1 MPQLDISAFAP
12 QIIWL
17 IITFLILY
25 ILMSKIALP
34 RIGNILEQRQARIDD
49 NLEMAQNLR
58 KESNAH
64 AESYEKTIEEAR
76 EQARKTIQE
85 TANEMSIESSRR
97 HEELGIRLSNEL
109 EVAEDRI
116 SEAKVASIKEIHEL
130 AEGVTSDIMETL
142 IEKKPSK
149 EELKQAIS
157 MALEASNKGDIK

>member
-58 KESNAH
+58 KESDVD
-64 AESYEKTIEEAR
+64 AESYEKTIEEAQ
-76 EQARKTIQE
+76 EKARRIIQE

-97 HEELGIRLSNEL
+97 QEELGIRLSNEL

-116 SEAKVASIKEIHEL
+116 SEVKVATIKKIHEL
-130 AEGVTSDIMETL
+130 AEGVTSDIMKTL
-142 IEKKPSK
+142 IEEKPSK
-149 EELKQAIS
+149 KELKQAIS
-157 MALEASNKGDIK
+157 MAVEASNKGDIK

>member
-49 NLEMAQNLR
+49 NLEMAQSLR
-58 KESNAH
+58 KESDADF
-64 AESYEKTIEEAR
+64 ESYEKTIEEAQ
-76 EQARKTIQE
+76 EKARRIIQE

-97 HEELGIRLSNEL
+97 QEELGIRLSNEL

-116 SEAKVASIKEIHEL
+116 SGAKIATIKKIHEL

>member
-25 ILMSKIALP
+25 VLMSKIALP

-58 KESNAH
+58 KESDVD
-64 AESYEKTIEEAR
+64 AESYEKTIEEAQ
-76 EQARKTIQE
+76 EKARRIIQE

-97 HEELGIRLSNEL
+97 QEELGIQLSNEL

-116 SEAKVASIKEIHEL
+116 SEAKVATIKKIHEL
-130 AEGVTSDIMETL
+130 AEGVTSDIMKTL
-142 IEKKPSK
+142 IEEKPSK
-149 EELKQAIS
+149 KELKQAIS

>member
-109 EVAEDRI
+109 ILAEDRI
-116 SEAKVASIKEIHEL
+116 SAAKVTTIKKIHEL
-130 AEGVTSDIMETL
+130 AEDVTSDIMETL
-142 IEKKPSK
+142 IGKKPSK
-149 EELKQAIS
+149 D
-157 MALEASNKGDIK
+157 G

>member
-25 ILMSKIALP
+25 VLMSKIALP

-58 KESNAH
+58 KESDVD
-64 AESYEKTIEEAR
+64 AESYEKTIEEAQ
-76 EQARKTIQE
+76 EKARRIIQE

-97 HEELGIRLSNEL
+97 QEELGIQLSNEL

-116 SEAKVASIKEIHEL
+116 SEVKVATIKKIHEL
-130 AEGVTSDIMETL
+130 AEGVTSDIMKTL
-142 IEKKPSK
+142 IEEKPSK
-149 EELKQAIS
+149 KELKQAIS